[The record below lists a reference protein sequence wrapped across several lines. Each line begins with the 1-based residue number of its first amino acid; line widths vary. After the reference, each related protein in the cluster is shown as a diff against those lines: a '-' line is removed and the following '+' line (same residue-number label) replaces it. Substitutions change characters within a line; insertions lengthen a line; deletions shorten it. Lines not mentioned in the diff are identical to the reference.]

1 MRPFSRFFTGWAF
14 RAVVTQNA
22 ERVGEQSVKQH
33 NKEAIRVKQCEQK
46 IHYQFSQV
54 SAVRIATLEKKKKIK
69 KFNNWL
75 SILSWDDIDIN

>member
-69 KFNNWL
+69 KFNN
-75 SILSWDDIDIN
+75 